1 MIIKLTAINDTKLGK
16 SPAKEVVGT
25 KIQDGSA
32 WKKAFFANQKDLRDA
47 LEDFEVGDIVNVVME
62 QKGDYWNISDFKEAS
77 DDDIEKATTGGKK
90 FGKGVD
96 AGGFPSRRADGSS
109 RGDDTNRASAIYL
122 AREIVKM
129 AMDSQDHS
137 LYVSPRELSLQCINL
152 ANDFICPYIKDGAV
166 PVNTGGIPVQETSKR
181 SKKGS
186 ADPLTPPTV
195 ED

>member
-77 DDDIEKATTGGKK
+77 DDDIEKATTAPKK
-90 FGKGVD
+90 FSKGNSGD
-96 AGGFPSRRADGSS
+96 TGFRRPDGGS
-109 RGDDTNRASAIYL
+109 RGDDTNRSAAIYL
-122 AREIVKM
+122 ARECIVM
-129 AMDSQDHS
+129 ACKDTVQPEHLPAEYYAEWASKIADK
-137 LYVSPRELSLQCINL
+137 II
-152 ANDFICPYIKDGAV
+152 FPYIKDGTIRESAKA
-166 PVNTGGIPVQETSKR
+166 GKA
-181 SKKGS
+181 KKSS
-186 ADPLTPPTV
+186 ADPLAPPVV
-195 ED
+195 E

>member
-77 DDDIEKATTGGKK
+77 DDDIEKATTAPKK
-90 FGKGVD
+90 FSKGNSGD
-96 AGGFPSRRADGSS
+96 TGFRRPDGGS
-109 RGDDTNRASAIYL
+109 RGDDTNRSAAIYL
-122 AREIVKM
+122 ARELVNMGGAPDRFTIG
-129 AMDSQDHS
+129 
-137 LYVSPRELSLQCINL
+137 ELAVLCINL
-152 ANDFICPYIKDGAV
+152 ANDFIFPYIKDGTV
-166 PVNTGGIPVQETSKR
+166 PVQETA
-181 SKKGS
+181 KKSRKSS
-186 ADPLTPPTV
+186 ADPLAPPVV
-195 ED
+195 E

>member
-77 DDDIEKATTGGKK
+77 DDDIEKATTAAKK
-90 FGKGVD
+90 FSKGNSGD
-96 AGGFPSRRADGSS
+96 TGSRRPDGGS
-109 RGDDTNRASAIYL
+109 RGDDTNRASAVYL
-122 AREIVKM
+122 ARELVNMKG
-129 AMDSQDHS
+129 DLDKYT
-137 LYVSPRELSLQCINL
+137 LGELAVLVITLS
-152 ANDFICPYIKDGAV
+152 NDFVFPYIKDGAV
-166 PVNTGGIPVQETSKR
+166 PVQETA
-181 SKKGS
+181 KKSRKSS
-186 ADPLTPPTV
+186 ADPLAPPVV
-195 ED
+195 E